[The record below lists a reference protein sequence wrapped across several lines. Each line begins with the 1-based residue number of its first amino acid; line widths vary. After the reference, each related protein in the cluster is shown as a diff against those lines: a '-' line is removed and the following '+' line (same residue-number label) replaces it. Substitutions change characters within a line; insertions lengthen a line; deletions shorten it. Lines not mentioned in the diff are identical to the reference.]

1 MGAAR
6 CDLEA
11 GESLVDAAIRELW
24 EETGLRLAE
33 IGPLLWTRRSA
44 FAPFGNPMT
53 FVEHFFVARIDA
65 HEVADHINPDEFER
79 TQIRGIRWWPHAEIE
94 ASKQVF
100 APRTL
105 AQLLL
110 PVLEGVLPA
119 VPVEIDDG

>member
-1 MGAAR
+1 M
-6 CDLEA
+6 
-11 GESLVDAAIRELW
+11 
-24 EETGLRLAE
+24 
-33 IGPLLWTRRSA
+33 
-44 FAPFGNPMT
+44 
-53 FVEHFFVARIDA
+53 
-65 HEVADHINPDEFER
+65 
-79 TQIRGIRWWPHAEIE
+79 RWWPYAEIE